1 MNDIPPGPPRL
12 VRKTAYG
19 RTELFL
25 PTTSTIIREVKCMGG
40 IQRYDSA
47 SVYHMLPTTH
57 EQDNVSCWHCCE
69 PITDKRKLI
78 PLPRM
83 YDTSEN
89 IYHVYGAT
97 CSPCCAKAYV
107 LEHTS
112 FDRGQHL
119 NVLVKMLRELYSV
132 TDPIVTAPPRAA
144 MQRFGGQF
152 DATLLPKADCTLVQP
167 PFVSYCMLVEEKM
180 TGANTVNP
188 LPPAPQSVEAM
199 NVEEADTLEE
209 PHPPGMYDEYLRRQE
224 ERTSDHEQSATSKQ
238 KRKRD
243 SGSSSGVSGPLS
255 KFVRP
260 S

>member
-1 MNDIPPGPPRL
+1 
-12 VRKTAYG
+12 
-19 RTELFL
+19 
-25 PTTSTIIREVKCMGG
+25 MGG

-89 IYHVYGAT
+89 VYHVYGAT
-97 CSPCCAKAYV
+97 CSPCCAKAYI

-132 TDPIVTAPPRAA
+132 TDQIVTAPPRAA
-144 MQRFGGQF
+144 MQRFGGHF
-152 DATLLPKADCTLVQP
+152 DAKLLPKADCALVQP

-180 TGANTVNP
+180 TGPSTTNQMP
-188 LPPAPQSVEAM
+188 SIPQPEEMS
-199 NVEEADTLEE
+199 VEEADTLDE
-209 PHPPGMYDEYLRRQE
+209 PHPAGIYEEYLKRQE
-224 ERTSDHEQSATSKQ
+224 ERTAGSQTQSADQSVKRD

-243 SGSSSGVSGPLS
+243 AGSTSGAAVSGPLS
-255 KFVRP
+255 KFVKP